1 MDRRTFLLGL
11 IGGLTAAMGL
21 ATIGSSPAQALSPTA
36 RPADAGESADVKSDD
51 LEGVR
56 TEDAQ
61 YYYRRRRRYYRR
73 AGRYYRRGYRRAG
86 RYYRRGYRRARRY
99 VRRRYY

>member
-1 MDRRTFLLGL
+1 MERRTFLLGL
-11 IGGLTAAMGL
+11 IGGLTAAAGL
-21 ATIGSSPAQALSPTA
+21 ATIGTTSAQALSPTA
-36 RPADAGESADVKSDD
+36 LPTDAAESADLKSDD
-51 LEGVR
+51 LDSVR

-73 AGRYYRRGYRRAG
+73 AGRYYRRGYRRRG

>member
-1 MDRRTFLLGL
+1 MERRTFLLGL
-11 IGGLTAAMGL
+11 IGGLTAAAGL
-21 ATIGSSPAQALSPTA
+21 APISSAPAQALPPTSRA
-36 RPADAGESADVKSDD
+36 SDVAESADLKSDD
-51 LEGVR
+51 LDTVR
-56 TEDAQ
+56 TEETQ

-73 AGRYYRRGYRRAG
+73 AGRYYRRGYRRGA